1 MFRNLFRSRKQL
13 QNNQNIGASESK
25 SAPEQPSKISN
36 EQHDNPDQKNDIQI
50 QQINTPDK
58 ESTIIKNIILDQ
70 ENVESEQEITVQQ
83 NEILE
88 PKTEQF
94 YTSVS
99 PTKNTHFEFPI
110 VVSKHSTNEEKSAI
124 KFLLDNFVE
133 DADVENVINLNKR
146 MAYEIQQNGNF
157 LKSCSSCN
165 GRCKNCK
172 HCQTREKQIFLLN
185 NAIQKLNLFHI
196 NAADI
201 QQEKSHGDGK
211 HIKNKTGRK
220 VILSKGSLETFERL
234 KLKFYNIKTF
244 YPSVYSCEDNI
255 LHQWAQ
261 GASLTK
267 MNPTLLNARELPIEC
282 LI

>member
-1 MFRNLFRSRKQL
+1 MFRNLFRSRKQS
-13 QNNQNIGASESK
+13 QNNQNIGAGESK
-25 SAPEQPSKISN
+25 NVSEQPSRMSN
-36 EQHDNPDQKNDIQI
+36 EQHDNPH
-50 QQINTPDK
+50 K
-58 ESTIIKNIILDQ
+58 ESTIIKNIMLDQ
-70 ENVESEQEITVQQ
+70 ENVESDQEITVQQ

-88 PKTEQF
+88 PKSQQF
-94 YTSVS
+94 YSSVS
-99 PTKNTHFEFPI
+99 STKNTHFEFPI

-124 KFLLDNFVE
+124 KFLLDNFV
-133 DADVENVINLNKR
+133 DKADVENVCNLNKR
-146 MAYEIQQNGNF
+146 MAYQIRQNGNF

-165 GRCKNCK
+165 GRCKRCK
-172 HCQTREKQIFLLN
+172 NCQTREKQIFLIN

-211 HIKNKTGRK
+211 HIENKNGRK
-220 VILSKGSLETFERL
+220 VIISKKSLETFERL
-234 KLKFYNIKTF
+234 KLKFNNIKTF
-244 YPSVYSCEDNI
+244 YPSVYSCQDNI
-255 LHQWAQ
+255 IHQWAQ